1 MYCISNTNYGLIG
14 YKNNEKVFSAGSDN
28 FIAGWNFNEKA
39 ILVEY
44 KQILDLQQ
52 NLET

>member
-39 ILVEY
+39 IFMQ
-44 KQILDLQQ
+44 KKKTILRL
-52 NLET
+52 LKL